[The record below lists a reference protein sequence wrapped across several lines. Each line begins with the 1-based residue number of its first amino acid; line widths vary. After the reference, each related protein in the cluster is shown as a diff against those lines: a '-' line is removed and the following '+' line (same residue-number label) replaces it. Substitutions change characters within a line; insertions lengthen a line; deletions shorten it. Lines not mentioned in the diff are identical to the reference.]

1 MIIHL
6 YIQPSTLMDNSPKE
20 SLGKIDRDNTFSL
33 SANINTEESRLE
45 WEDESKGI
53 FRVVK
58 RHKK

>member
-1 MIIHL
+1 
-6 YIQPSTLMDNSPKE
+6 MDNSPKE